1 MNRRAI
7 ATLERLASRYES
19 KREIPSL
26 NEVEAALW
34 RAGKLADRRLG
45 GYWPWGKGLVLSSNI
60 EPWTSINLGWS
71 FPCAEAVGLI
81 RRFFDWP
88 SGRIID
94 VGAGCGLWT
103 RVLMRE
109 FGAETVIGLVV
120 EQTCNDVSARP
131 QASRCA
137 ASPRRHIGH
146 TSRGDNKA
154 GGRLWARPSGGRR
167 CAPRRVAPT
176 RRTPVRLRDRA
187 LRGTHRR
194 PLTRHYKSVRPLDP
208 MPKDDRVIE
217 TTFKDWCEKT
227 GGPRDV
233 DVVLA
238 SWLPCDGQ
246 PGDCL
251 GPQVLDSIQ
260 SEQTLVYVGSGSNGP
275 AGTKEFYDRL
285 GREFEEYATEPL
297 PRTYRSV
304 VRRDF
309 ARAAPPNMP
318 YSIAEGPGLHR

>member
-19 KREIPSL
+19 KREIPGL

-34 RAGKLADRRLG
+34 HAGKLADRRLG
-45 GYWPWGKGLVLSSNI
+45 GYWPSGKGLVLSSDI
-60 EPWTSINLGWS
+60 ERWTSNNLGWS

-81 RRFFDWP
+81 RRYFDWP

-109 FGAETVIGLVV
+109 FGVERVIG
-120 EQTCNDVSARP
+120 
-131 QASRCA
+131 
-137 ASPRRHIGH
+137 
-146 TSRGDNKA
+146 
-154 GGRLWARPSGGRR
+154 
-167 CAPRRVAPT
+167 
-176 RRTPVRLRDRA
+176 
-187 LRGTHRR
+187 
-194 PLTRHYKSVRPLDP
+194 LDP
-208 MPKDDRVIE
+208 MPKDDRVIK
-217 TTFKDWCEKT
+217 TTFKDWWEKT

-238 SWLPCDGQ
+238 SWLPCDSQ

-260 SEQTLVYVGSGSNGP
+260 SEQTLVYVGSGPNGP

-285 GREFEEYATEPL
+285 GKEFEEYATEPL
-297 PRTYRSV
+297 PRICRSV
-304 VRRDF
+304 VPRDF
-309 ARAAPPNMP
+309 ARAF
-318 YSIAEGPGLHR
+318 HRKM